1 MSKNITKIHISEVLY
16 SMIYLVLYIEHT
28 IEQNNDLVDINLSQY
43 IIDGCIFKIIFFIL
57 NMLIN
62 ISKEHIDNVH
72 SH

>member
-43 IIDGCIFKIIFFIL
+43 IIDGCIFFKNFYI
-57 NMLIN
+57 
-62 ISKEHIDNVH
+62 EYAY
-72 SH
+72 